1 MRILPK
7 TLPILLAFACATPWH
22 NEPVGSEVNLAFTLD
37 RNLVT
42 FTTLRI
48 DGRAGRFILASAAP
62 RSVIDPSFANPRRRH
77 LLHFGHKETLSLP
90 AAAPVELG
98 GVADAFIGADVWNGH
113 AISIDYHS
121 GMVSFQK
128 LGIAPDSMKL
138 YRYPAEP
145 MIDVDVDGRTMNA
158 IVDTASP
165 DTLVLPSPQKA
176 RGNVRV
182 RIAGNDFGNVD
193 IQYANVSH
201 ARVGNRLLSHF
212 LVTIDYGQRLVGLW
226 RDPRNPV

>member
-7 TLPILLAFACATPWH
+7 TLPLLLAFACSTPWH
-22 NEPVGSEVNLAFTLD
+22 NEPVNSEVNLAFTLE

-42 FTTLRI
+42 FTTMRI

-62 RSVIDPSFANPRRRH
+62 RTILDPSFANPQRRH
-77 LLHFGHKETLSLP
+77 LLHFGQKETLALSNATP
-90 AAAPVELG
+90 MELG
-98 GVADAFIGADVWNGH
+98 GVADALIGADVWNGR

-121 GMVSFQK
+121 GLVSFQK
-128 LGIAPDSMKL
+128 EGIVADALKL

-145 MIDVDVDGRTMNA
+145 MIEVDVNGRVINA
-158 IVDTASP
+158 IVDTTNP
-165 DTLVLPSPQKA
+165 DTLVLPSPQKT
-176 RGNVRV
+176 RGTARV

>member
-1 MRILPK
+1 MRILSK
-7 TLPILLAFACATPWH
+7 TLPLLLAFACATPWH
-22 NEPVGSEVNLAFTLD
+22 NEPVNSEVNLAFTLD

-42 FTTLRI
+42 FTTMRI
-48 DGRAGRFILASAAP
+48 DGRTGRFILASAAP
-62 RSVIDPSFANPRRRH
+62 RSAIDPAFANARHRH
-77 LLHFGHKETLSLP
+77 LVHFGNKETLALD
-90 AAAPVELG
+90 ATLMQLG
-98 GVADAFIGADVWNGH
+98 GVADALIGADVWSGH

-121 GMVSFQK
+121 GLVSFQK
-128 LGIAPDSMKL
+128 EGMVADAMKL

-145 MIDVDVDGRTMNA
+145 MIEVEIDGRTINA

-165 DTLVLPSPQKA
+165 DTLVLPSPQKV
-176 RGNVRV
+176 RGNARV

-201 ARVGNRLLSHF
+201 ARIGNRLLSHF